1 MRTKIEA
8 ASPIHILLRM
18 MLHIVVAVLF
28 FALTFAIEVR
38 FETRIASVTGFATLI
53 TLVFAGIGF
62 CFDRVVDRLLFGPQ
76 VTGKLPLWIKISL
89 GIGLSL
95 GLAIAIW
102 DGIEARQS
110 DNSIPTYKEPLQFQ
124 MMRQLNI
131 TSQDLERVRQF
142 NAQHS
147 PTSQQ

>member
-1 MRTKIEA
+1 MRIKNKARALIY
-8 ASPIHILLRM
+8 LLLLV
-18 MLHIVVAVLF
+18 MLHILVAAMV
-28 FALTFAIEVR
+28 FALTLAIEMR
-38 FETRIASVTGFATLI
+38 LKTRIVGVTGFATLV
-53 TLVFAGIGF
+53 TLMFAGLAA
-62 CFDRVVDRLLFGPQ
+62 CFDGVVGRLLFGRQ

-89 GIGLSL
+89 GIGLGL

-131 TSQDLERVRQF
+131 TPQDLERVRQF
-142 NAQHS
+142 KAQHS